1 MIKIVCNSS
10 DTNSNNNVE
19 IKFKRYW
26 SRILYP
32 CQKLNYYGVPVNVV
46 PSFQGRV
53 EHKKISEYG

>member
-10 DTNSNNNVE
+10 DTNSNINVE

-26 SRILYP
+26 PRILYP
-32 CQKLNYYGVPVNVV
+32 YKKLNEFGVPVNVV

-53 EHKKISEYG
+53 DNKRI